1 MPRQP
6 AGATCTGYCP
16 RLGLMCGRSMVDAM
30 DAFCHPHR
38 VRGVA
43 GMWITASRHGCAQP
57 ARDATGCPSPKQLE
71 SRLPCSRPSDGVQ
84 FRRYGLC
91 RNAARHVAPAPGVHV
106 ELLCR
111 RVWLEMARFC
121 CRPFASGH
129 VAMVIQ
135 QESNEGGGNWR
146 REVLRAVLVHGF
158 VLHASRPLLG
168 HDSKLCASS
177 WCSSA
182 AGSSAWV
189 ITRCPR
195 SMRPV
200 WVVLIVRSGWLFGG
214 RVTGDGTEE
223 LKSLKHARG
232 RRAFH

>member
-1 MPRQP
+1 
-6 AGATCTGYCP
+6 
-16 RLGLMCGRSMVDAM
+16 M

-71 SRLPCSRPSDGVQ
+71 SRLPCSRPSDGVK
-84 FRRYGLC
+84 FSGVGC
-91 RNAARHVAPAPGVHV
+91 AAKLLGTWHRLQAFIVK
-106 ELLCR
+106 LLCR

-177 WCSSA
+177 WCSPA

-195 SMRPV
+195 SMRSTGSAGMG
-200 WVVLIVRSGWLFGG
+200 RSNRPLRVAFFGP
-214 RVTGDGTEE
+214 REDY
-223 LKSLKHARG
+223 
-232 RRAFH
+232 